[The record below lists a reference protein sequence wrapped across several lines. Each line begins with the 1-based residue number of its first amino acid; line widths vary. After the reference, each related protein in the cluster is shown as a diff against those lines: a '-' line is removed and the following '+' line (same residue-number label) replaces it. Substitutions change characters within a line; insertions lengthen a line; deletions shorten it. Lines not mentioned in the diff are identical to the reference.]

1 MIGFIKFLFILFI
14 VVIGLAFHV
23 RNDQLV
29 TLDYYLGS
37 VEVSLSII
45 VISAMLIGAF
55 LGILTSLGIILPL
68 KREKSRLNKQVKT
81 AEKEVE
87 NLRSL
92 PLQDAD

>member
-1 MIGFIKFLFILFI
+1 MIGFLKFLFIVCI

-29 TLDYYLGS
+29 SLDYYLGTIDI
-37 VEVSLSII
+37 SLSIL
-45 VISAMLIGAF
+45 VIAAMLVGAV
-55 LGILTSLGIILPL
+55 LGIITSLGIILPL
-68 KREKSRLNKQVKT
+68 KREKSRLNKQVKQ